1 MMNYYTQ
8 QILRYWHEI
17 KRVQKN
23 KLSRHSK
30 IVAVSRIIEDIGFD
44 KGMMH
49 SLKDFDEKTRIGY
62 ARRYRKLLDKCVDV
76 LK

>member
-23 KLSRHSK
+23 KLSGCSK
-30 IVAVSRIIEDIGFD
+30 IVAVSRIIENIGFD
-44 KGMMH
+44 KGLMCQEDSDRETSM
-49 SLKDFDEKTRIGY
+49 KYIG
-62 ARRYRKLLDKCVDV
+62 RYRRLLDKCVDV